1 MAPNLKRSPTSS
13 AAKMSE
19 YKVARK
25 QVQYIYEGPPLRRF
39 WNLKKKPLR
48 KICVSGTV
56 GGPLLMHE
64 HKPKI
69 AGVGS
74 AVW

>member
-25 QVQYIYEGPPLRRF
+25 QVQYKYEGPPLREF
-39 WNLKKKPLR
+39 MDLKKRHYAKFAL
-48 KICVSGTV
+48 V
-56 GGPLLMHE
+56 GLLTHE

-74 AVW
+74 AVWW

>member
-25 QVQYIYEGPPLRRF
+25 QVQYNYESPPLRGF
-39 WNLKKKPLR
+39 WDMKKKALR
-48 KICVSGTV
+48 KIYVSGTV

-74 AVW
+74 AIW

>member
-25 QVQYIYEGPPLRRF
+25 QVQYKYEGPPLTRIYGLEKRHYAKF
-39 WNLKKKPLR
+39 AL
-48 KICVSGTV
+48 V
-56 GGPLLMHE
+56 GLQMHE

-74 AVW
+74 AVWW